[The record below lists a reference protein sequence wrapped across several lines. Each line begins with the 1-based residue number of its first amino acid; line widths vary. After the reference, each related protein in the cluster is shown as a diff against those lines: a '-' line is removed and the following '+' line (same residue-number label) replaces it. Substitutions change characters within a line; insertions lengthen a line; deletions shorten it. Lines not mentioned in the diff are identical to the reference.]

1 MTVSQTQ
8 SNSSQNQFQCYNTV
22 VYLNVHKMSEKEE
35 RVKYVENR
43 QLIIQFLNILLYI
56 ILQITYHYII
66 DQNAHR
72 ESNQVLSHQAVF

>member
-1 MTVSQTQ
+1 
-8 SNSSQNQFQCYNTV
+8 
-22 VYLNVHKMSEKEE
+22 MSKKEE

-43 QLIIQFLNILLYI
+43 QLIIHFLNILLHI

>member
-1 MTVSQTQ
+1 
-8 SNSSQNQFQCYNTV
+8 
-22 VYLNVHKMSEKEE
+22 MSEKEE

-72 ESNQVLSHQAVF
+72 ESNQVLSHQAVFGASV